1 MAAFQ
6 STLTDFS
13 SAYRPAT
20 GLYFGA
26 PIWQLTATG
35 SGSSSSIIV
44 AFVTKAKQ
52 GTGSGV
58 GSATAVGV
66 RIVGRTATGS
76 GVSDAITTRTN
87 LVPNPS
93 FETDTTGWAATSSAG
108 SLVRSSTYSLFG
120 SYSAERICT
129 GSGNANLNRVFG
141 HEISVSVGQTYA
153 ISAYVRSTI
162 SRNCRVV
169 MNWYTSANSFVSQS
183 IGTQIASTTIGF
195 TRVSV
200 NGTVPATATKGLL
213 FCQALNV
220 NAGESHYWDGVLIET
235 GSTLLP
241 YFDGTYADTYT
252 GYALTS
258 QSWSG
263 TVNASTSTTT
273 FRPTTA
279 HKVTQLRLGA
289 LTDFSF
295 PYLTGGRF
303 YLGPAYY
310 LRTASASG
318 TGSQSTVSLHIVI
331 RSATGSGSAGAST
344 STDLEILF
352 RSATGS
358 GTSSGEADP
367 FLFVIRQASG
377 SGSGTSSS
385 VFRRELLRP
394 ASGTGAGASS
404 ANRLVKNLRTASGSG
419 VGSGTAVR
427 LVVTIRSA
435 TASGVGTAS
444 STSIELL
451 PRTAS
456 GSGAG
461 ATSGDAIGY
470 KFHMFRPPTQ
480 NDVPTQLV
488 GGDRIAN
495 RLARFYAPG
504 QRGKNVYKLTD
515 STFTEID
522 QHDYSIVTKVYHGGH
537 VHQLTEEEYTD
548 LLAAGYSE
556 YLT

>member
-35 SGSSSSIIV
+35 SGSSSAVDV
-44 AFVTKAKQ
+44 AFATKAKQ
-52 GTGSGV
+52 GTGSGT
-58 GSATAVGV
+58 GSAVAVGV
-66 RIVGRTATGS
+66 RIVGRTA
-76 GVSDAITTRTN
+76 
-87 LVPNPS
+87 
-93 FETDTTGWAATSSAG
+93 AG
-108 SLVRSSTYSLFG
+108 SAVG
-120 SYSAERICT
+120 AQVAVI
-129 GSGNANLNRVFG
+129 SG
-141 HEISVSVGQTYA
+141 
-153 ISAYVRSTI
+153 
-162 SRNCRVV
+162 
-169 MNWYTSANSFVSQS
+169 
-183 IGTQIASTTIGF
+183 
-195 TRVSV
+195 
-200 NGTVPATATKGLL
+200 P
-213 FCQALNV
+213 
-220 NAGESHYWDGVLIET
+220 
-235 GSTLLP
+235 
-241 YFDGTYADTYT
+241 
-252 GYALTS
+252 
-258 QSWSG
+258 
-263 TVNASTSTTT
+263 
-273 FRPTTA
+273 
-279 HKVTQLRLGA
+279 TQLRLGA
-289 LTDFSF
+289 VTDFSF

-310 LRTASASG
+310 LRTASANG
-318 TGSQSTVSLHIVI
+318 AGFQSTVSLHIVI

-358 GTSSGEADP
+358 GTSSSEADP
-367 FLFVIRQASG
+367 FLFIVRLASG
-377 SGSGTSSS
+377 SGAGTSSV
-385 VFRRELLRP
+385 VFRRKRLR
-394 ASGTGAGASS
+394 AATGTGAGTSS
-404 ANRLVKNLRTASGSG
+404 AVRLVKNLRSATGSG
-419 VGSGTAVR
+419 VGSAIAIR
-427 LVVTIRSA
+427 LVSTIRTA

-461 ATSGDAIGY
+461 ATSGNAVGY

-504 QRGKNVYKLTD
+504 RRGKNVYKLNDLTY
-515 STFTEID
+515 TEID